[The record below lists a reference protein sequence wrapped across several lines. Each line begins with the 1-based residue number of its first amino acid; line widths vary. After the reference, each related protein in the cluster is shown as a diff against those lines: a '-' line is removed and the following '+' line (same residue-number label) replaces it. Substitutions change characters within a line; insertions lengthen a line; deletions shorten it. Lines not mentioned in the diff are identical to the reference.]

1 MGYKT
6 LDQNI
11 SFAEVA
17 LASSMENN
25 RSLKMMEKVNQII
38 DWSHIETLLWDIIR
52 REPVKKALM
61 LTPL

>member
-25 RSLKMMEKVNQII
+25 RSLKIMKK
-38 DWSHIETLLWDIIR
+38 LIR
-52 REPVKKALM
+52 S
-61 LTPL
+61 LTGPISKPY

>member
-17 LASSMENN
+17 LASSTENN

-38 DWSHIETLLWDIIR
+38 N
-52 REPVKKALM
+52 
-61 LTPL
+61 